1 MKRNAPHLMA
11 QAKEVSRADAG
22 PQDFQ
27 IQPSATQGEKGDP
40 GGIGK
45 DRDIQRDRQRSARR
59 QTDVSGVG
67 LGENRAEALTL
78 EQSA

>member
-1 MKRNAPHLMA
+1 MQRNAPYLMA

-27 IQPSATQGEKGDP
+27 LQPSATQGEKGDT
-40 GGIGK
+40 GSIEK
-45 DRDIQRDRQRSARR
+45 DRNIQRDRQRSARS

-67 LGENRAEALTL
+67 LGENRAETLTL